1 MCVNTSSTSRG
12 SAEGAGQSA
21 ARGFLPYSCDSD
33 CVSTGEEL
41 KAAVEGTVD
50 GETKVINLCPS
61 TRTTPL
67 ELVSVGGILVD
78 GSNKDITITCCGQSL
93 TAWYPSSP
101 RCKIQRSEK
110 FLSSFKLEGENN
122 KFTLAN
128 LQAFEMEDDGMAF
141 HELVGD
147 GAAEAVPF
155 INTPFSEVTG
165 AETLN
170 PSVTFY
176 NCRFTGFQSSAG
188 SPRQGV
194 VLSLAFNLNNPPSS
208 LVFKSYYSLYKDNMN
223 TVVS

>member
-41 KAAVEGTVD
+41 KIAVEGTVD

-67 ELVSVGGILVD
+67 ELVSGILVD
-78 GSNKDITITCCGQSL
+78 GNNKDITITCCGQSL

-110 FLSSFKLEGENN
+110 SLIGFELEGENN

-128 LQAFEMEDDGMAF
+128 LKAFEMEDDGMAF
-141 HELVGD
+141 ELMAD
-147 GAAEAVPF
+147 AVPF
-155 INTPFSEVTG
+155 IDTPFSADTG

-176 NCRFTGFQSSAG
+176 NCRFTGFQSSEV

-194 VLSLAFNLNNPPSS
+194 VLSLAFNLDNPPSS